1 MQLTPHFSDAEL
13 GVADAPNLQVLANAV
28 YICQILLEPIR
39 EKFGPVNVHDGYRPP
54 AHNAA
59 VGGKATSYHLYA
71 GAQSAAD
78 IDALPTPYQELFD
91 WIRLASGLP
100 FDKVIL
106 EYAEG
111 VEPPTPACVHL
122 QVDRAVAPR
131 RLAYTGN
138 TGAGTAYIPQQ
149 VNP

>member
-13 GVADAPNLQVLANAV
+13 GVVHAPNPQVLANAV

-39 EKFGPVNVHDGYRPP
+39 EQFGPVNVHDGYRPP
-54 AHNAA
+54 AHNSA

-91 WIRLASGLP
+91 WIRLASRLP

-106 EYAEG
+106 ETDASG
-111 VEPPTPACVHL
+111 TPACVHL
-122 QVDRAVAPR
+122 QVDRAVPPR